1 MRRFKNIFRRRFSA
15 IICLAVFF
23 GGVAPLH
30 QANAADG
37 QLPGGIVV
45 YGRGFGHGRG
55 LSQYGSFGW
64 ATASGW
70 SWEQIIDFYYG
81 GATGN
86 TRSSL
91 EAPNQEMSIWLSV
104 LNAKQTGVV
113 SDSGTMRLVE
123 DPDQARRFTS
133 MIAREKTGTERVYQV
148 WGSAERK
155 CLAEADV
162 PEASGFALIGEFSG
176 QASFSTNASQDSAGA
191 ALEMVG
197 LCEPKANNFNQVRY
211 YRGLIRAMNN
221 TKNENRTIN
230 IARLD
235 DYLRGVVPRESPS
248 RWGDAAGGA
257 GMNALRAQ
265 AVAARS
271 YSVTENRYPG
281 LAKTCDT
288 QDCQVYGGAA
298 LRTALNATPAI
309 LETANTD
316 RAVLETAG
324 IIIRSPQGQTVRTE
338 FSSSNGGRTAGG
350 AFPAQVDQGDLAA
363 NSSLMVWSRGFSA
376 AQIAAKYPQIGILT
390 SVATTNDGLGG
401 DWGGYAVEV
410 TVTGTTGAVKMSGWS
425 FRTALDLPSP
435 WFGVTPIFGAPL
447 DAGAV
452 GAMLFVGDSVGESIA
467 TEFSAIVTPAY
478 PSINFQAILNR
489 CMVGPSCVTPDKGL
503 PDALAVINSLTPEQ
517 FPTIAMIQL
526 GYNDDPTTMSS
537 DVTQVVNALNSRNVQ
552 RIVFI
557 NLSTRRTSQNY
568 ALSNAA
574 FATAAATNPN
584 VSVLDWNT
592 ASSASSQSRWF
603 RDDVHLTTTGRA
615 EFALFLR
622 NQLDALRTQGLI
634 TANASNVLPLAVPLI
649 TGNRGAPVS
658 TLQKALNTA
667 LGLKKKQKLSTDGNF
682 GKGTAT
688 AVAKL
693 EELKG
698 LPIDGIADAAVFAAL
713 GIDSTTFSLG
723 LKSHHTSVAAAQTA
737 LSRVLAVKMK
747 ADGIFGSGTATQLK
761 KFQKTVGLKQTG
773 VIDRT
778 TWLSLLAA
786 SAAVVTTK

>member
-133 MIAREKTGTERVYQV
+133 MIAREKPGTERVYQV

-248 RWGDAAGGA
+248 SWGDAAGGA

-658 TLQKALNTA
+658 SLQKALNTA
-667 LGLKKKQKLSTDGNF
+667 LGLTKKQKLSTDGNY

-698 LPIDGIADAAVFAAL
+698 LPIDGIADAAVLAAL
-713 GIDSTTFSLG
+713 GIDTTSFSLG
-723 LKSHHTSVAAAQTA
+723 LKSRNTSVAAAQTA
-737 LSRVLAVKMK
+737 LSRVLNIKIK
-747 ADGIFGSGTATQLK
+747 ADGIFGSGTAKQLK
-761 KFQKTVGLKQTG
+761 RFQKTVGLKQTG

-786 SAAVVTTK
+786 SAAVVKTK